1 MAHTTDENL
10 DFVFYPRSVA
20 LVGITTANPEH
31 WTRNY
36 LDALTEF
43 QFDGP
48 VYLVNPKGGEINGQ
62 RVYTSFMDVPGTVD
76 YVVGLVPAQA
86 SLGLIEECAAKGVRV
101 IHFCTAGFSETGDE
115 ERSRLEID
123 LADLARKHR
132 IRIIGPNCLGA
143 YCPESRL
150 TFGPI
155 FPKESGPVGLISQ
168 SGGNA
173 NYTIRQA
180 AMRGVRFSKVVSF
193 GNACDLNACDFL
205 EYMAEDD
212 ETRVIALYLEGV
224 GDGERLRR
232 ALAKA
237 AGKKPVVLLKGGRYE
252 AGARAVAG
260 HTSSLA
266 GSEAGWDALVKQLG
280 LIRVDS
286 LNGMIDVLVTLLFM
300 DKPEGRNAALMG
312 SGGGASI
319 LITDAFEAWDLK
331 VPPLPDK
338 AVEKIAEYTPLAG
351 NILRNP
357 IDYSQSM
364 GNADNVARTVE
375 IITECEEIDFL
386 VWFLITGQSQAAG
399 DMRNN
404 TVMDGSD
411 FPVESSAKPVVAV
424 IEPSIVPEEATV
436 LYDLLQRYVTSGL
449 PVYYSFAGA
458 ASAIDKVMRHYEHQ
472 SRPGLGHSNS
482 LTSRRSGP

>member
-1 MAHTTDENL
+1 
-10 DFVFYPRSVA
+10 
-20 LVGITTANPEH
+20 
-31 WTRNY
+31 
-36 LDALTEF
+36 
-43 QFDGP
+43 
-48 VYLVNPKGGEINGQ
+48 
-62 RVYTSFMDVPGTVD
+62 MDVPGTVD

-86 SLGLIEECAAKGVRV
+86 SLGLIAECAAKGVRV

-180 AMRGVRFSKVVSF
+180 AMRGVRFSKV
-193 GNACDLNACDFL
+193 
-205 EYMAEDD
+205 
-212 ETRVIALYLEGV
+212 
-224 GDGERLRR
+224 
-232 ALAKA
+232 
-237 AGKKPVVLLKGGRYE
+237 
-252 AGARAVAG
+252 
-260 HTSSLA
+260 
-266 GSEAGWDALVKQLG
+266 
-280 LIRVDS
+280 
-286 LNGMIDVLVTLLFM
+286 
-300 DKPEGRNAALMG
+300 
-312 SGGGASI
+312 
-319 LITDAFEAWDLK
+319 
-331 VPPLPDK
+331 
-338 AVEKIAEYTPLAG
+338 
-351 NILRNP
+351 
-357 IDYSQSM
+357 
-364 GNADNVARTVE
+364 
-375 IITECEEIDFL
+375 
-386 VWFLITGQSQAAG
+386 
-399 DMRNN
+399 
-404 TVMDGSD
+404 MDGSD

-482 LTSRRSGP
+482 LTSRRSGH